1 MGLAE
6 ELLGV
11 ILSSASIGIEHFT
24 TPPRSRVI
32 SSLCI
37 FISLAAAASTRG
49 TTKTSSTSGLSWRP
63 SGEIDYSIRGWDVVQ
78 TCYPCS
84 FRYRA

>member
-24 TPPRSRVI
+24 TPPRSRVYFFA
-32 SSLCI
+32 LY
-37 FISLAAAASTRG
+37 FYLARSRG
-49 TTKTSSTSGLSWRP
+49 IYSWDH
-63 SGEIDYSIRGWDVVQ
+63 ENIINFWAVMA
-78 TCYPCS
+78 T
-84 FRYRA
+84 FR